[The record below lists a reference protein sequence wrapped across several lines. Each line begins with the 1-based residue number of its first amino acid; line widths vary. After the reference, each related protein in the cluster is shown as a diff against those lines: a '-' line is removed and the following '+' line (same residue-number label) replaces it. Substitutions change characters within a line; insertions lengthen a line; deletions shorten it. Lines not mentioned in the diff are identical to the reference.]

1 MNITLSAQDTLYY
14 YIYKGERKQVEINYN
29 YLYIVSNSQLN
40 YDSLFSKHNYE
51 IENFKEGEFSSDIY
65 KEPQYWKILKI
76 TNQLLNRTQYNQLI
90 SELNN
95 DNIDYFG
102 PVIGEQFPVAL
113 SNYFYVKGTSIN

>member
-1 MNITLSAQDTLYY
+1 
-14 YIYKGERKQVEINYN
+14 
-29 YLYIVSNSQLN
+29 LYIVSNSQLN